1 MSGLRLSACLC
12 SVFLLAAATLHGQ
25 PTPQVPE
32 QSQNAAPAD
41 PVDPEAEHKRPLTP
55 EEERA
60 RQVKEFDPLDRTP
73 DVTPDSGQANPTQNT
88 PDPTQSN
95 SPSQA
100 AAPLPNSIAASNQ
113 DAASRR
119 GPQVIGDGDSAAAQE
134 YTGPA
139 VLSRSYSLNRPFT
152 PETLKWHEA
161 LGVSTVYDSGVVSA
175 STDQAG
181 SINDTSSF
189 GNQITWGFGGRHYW
203 RKDQLGLSFQG
214 NYTTGGAQAASG
226 SNMGLNLDY
235 SHVITRRLSLQVSA
249 TGSILSQNYAL
260 QNPAVAAET
269 TIANINLSTS
279 PDVQIFD
286 NGTKQLNT
294 HVALEWQQN
303 ARLSFSFG
311 GAWFTTVRDAS
322 ALIGVT
328 GEQANADVNYRL
340 TRKTTI
346 GAYYSFS
353 YYLYPKGTGQS
364 DTHTVGGIYSN
375 ALTKSTQ
382 LRFRGGISHTE
393 TLGLETVPILDPLIV
408 ALLGQSSGI
417 IDAYHASNGADISAE
432 FVHDF
437 RGART
442 ANVSYAD
449 GITPGNGVFLTSQQ
463 RTISAGFNARFFRR
477 YSLGLGAGQSTL
489 SSQAQTLGKY
499 TSQYVTV
506 SVSRAFPRGISSVFS
521 FNYRHFAIFDAPGA
535 GNEFRV
541 TAGASWSPT
550 NSRLWPF

>member
-1 MSGLRLSACLC
+1 
-12 SVFLLAAATLHGQ
+12 
-25 PTPQVPE
+25 VPE

-41 PVDPEAEHKRPLTP
+41 PTDPEAERKRPLTP

-60 RQVKEFDPLDRTP
+60 KQVKQFDPLDRTP

-88 PDPTQSN
+88 PDATQPN
-95 SPSQA
+95 APSQVQT
-100 AAPLPNSIAASNQ
+100 PLPNSIAASNQ

-139 VLSRSYSLNRPFT
+139 VLSRSYSLNRPMI
-152 PETLKWHEA
+152 PETLKWRES
-161 LGVSTVYDSGVVSA
+161 LGINTVYDSGVVSA
-175 STDQAG
+175 STDQTG

-214 NYTTGGAQAASG
+214 NYTTASAQAASG
-226 SNMGLNLDY
+226 SNMSLNLDY

-249 TGSILSQNYAL
+249 IGTMYSQNYAL
-260 QNPAVAAET
+260 QNPAVAADT
-269 TIANINLSTS
+269 TIANINLGTS

-286 NGTKQLNT
+286 NGTKQLST

-311 GAWFTTVRDAS
+311 GAWFTTVRDSS
-322 ALIGVT
+322 ALIGIT
-328 GEQANADVNYRL
+328 GQQANADVNYRL

-364 DTHTVGGIYSN
+364 DTHTVGAIYSY
-375 ALTKSTQ
+375 ALTRTTQ
-382 LRFRGGISHTE
+382 LRFRGGMSHTE

-437 RGART
+437 RGARS
-442 ANVSYAD
+442 ANVSYAN

-463 RTISAGFNARFFRR
+463 RTISAGFNARFLRR
-477 YSLGLGAGQSTL
+477 YTVSIGGGQSTL

-499 TSQYVTV
+499 TSQYATV
-506 SVSRAFPRGISSVFS
+506 SLSRAFPRGISSVLS
-521 FNYRHFAIFDAPGA
+521 FNYRHFEIFDAPGA